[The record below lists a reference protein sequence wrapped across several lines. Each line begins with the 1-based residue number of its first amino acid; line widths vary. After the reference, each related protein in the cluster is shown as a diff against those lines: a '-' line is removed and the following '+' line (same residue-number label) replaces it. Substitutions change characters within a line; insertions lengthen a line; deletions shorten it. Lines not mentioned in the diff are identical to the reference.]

1 MHLND
6 TLSSIS
12 KDMKQHFFMNEN
24 LLNVYLKNLARQNIL
39 MKTIVTEIISYCHLH
54 CKKRRKD
61 WLIWKVT
68 IKNQLCYWI
77 SRHSQEADS
86 LVWRNPWNTLCTIL
100 ILKFLLNIAVPPVNK
115 HLLNTHSMNGMK
127 LPSLR
132 VWEGHRQLFQ
142 TPLWFEGVN
151 GHT

>member
-12 KDMKQHFFMNEN
+12 KDMKQQFFMNEN

-39 MKTIVTEIISYCHLH
+39 MKTIVKEIISYCHLH

-61 WLIWKVT
+61 WLIWKVP

-77 SRHSQEADS
+77 SRHSPGGRLPCLKKS
-86 LVWRNPWNTLCTIL
+86 MKHIVHNTDTKITAEYSC
-100 ILKFLLNIAVPPVNK
+100 
-115 HLLNTHSMNGMK
+115 S
-127 LPSLR
+127 SC
-132 VWEGHRQLFQ
+132 QQ
-142 TPLWFEGVN
+142 TPTEYSQHERHETPF
-151 GHT
+151 T